1 MRQRSI
7 SAIGVV
13 IVGLVP
19 VFLGGPVLAAAL
31 TVICVIA
38 FFEFS
43 LLARRLGARPIP
55 VGFAAVPAFALA
67 ALVDSGA
74 DTVLAITA
82 VSLAVP
88 IAVEIFEPELT
99 GAVVDWALAFLGALY
114 LGLPVFAAIALRRE
128 DGTLDRAWMEDLAD
142 WTSFGWDAAPR
153 GMAWLLLVI
162 LVTWL
167 SDTGAYLIGRAVGRR
182 PLIPVVSPNKTW
194 EGLIGGLVFAA
205 GTGALCVWLFG
216 LDVNPLAGFGIGLI
230 IAVVGVVGDL
240 AESVIKRQAGVKDS
254 GSLIPGHGGMLDRV
268 DALLFTFPAGWF
280 VASLVDQY
288 LR

>member
-7 SAIGVV
+7 SAGGVV

-31 TVICVIA
+31 TVICLIG
-38 FFEFS
+38 FFEF
-43 LLARRLGARPIP
+43 LLLVQRLGYRPVA
-55 VGFAAVPAFALA
+55 VGFAAVPAFAVTALA
-67 ALVDSGA
+67 DGGTQIAV
-74 DTVLAITA
+74 AIA
-82 VSLAVP
+82 AASLIIP
-88 IAVEIFEPELT
+88 ITVEIFEPELT
-99 GAVVDWALAFLGALY
+99 GAVVDWSVAFLGALY
-114 LGLPVFAAIALRRE
+114 LGIPVYAAVALRGVEGSVERE
-128 DGTLDRAWMEDLAD
+128 WLRDLDD

-205 GTGALCVWLFG
+205 GTGALCVWLLG
-216 LDVNPLAGFGIGLI
+216 LEINPLAGIGIGLI
-230 IAVVGVVGDL
+230 IAVAGVVGDL

-268 DALLFTFPAGWF
+268 DALLFTFPAGWL
-280 VASLVDQY
+280 VASLVD
-288 LR
+288 RFVR